1 MYKSQIANLWR
12 EEGGDEIQVP
22 TLPLPKKTT
31 TKERKSDTFEGKSP
45 VWL

>member
-22 TLPLPKKTT
+22 PYLCPKNNNKR
-31 TKERKSDTFEGKSP
+31 KKSDTFEGKSP